1 MLTRLITQ
9 TSHNLFQAVS
19 DRIEAKK
26 KHISHITTC
35 LRICKVG
42 ASKFCSQ
49 DRSFHSDHVTIC
61 EKQMMTDKKRCE
73 ILIKITLTH

>member
-1 MLTRLITQ
+1 MSTRLITQ
-9 TSHNLFQAVS
+9 TSYNLFQAVG
-19 DRIEAKK
+19 DRIAAR
-26 KHISHITTC
+26 KHLSHITTC